1 MSRAGKAGMLG
12 CRPLTSS
19 SSMPG
24 TSRSSVWARRGTLV
38 RGGGRAGG
46 TPGGGSSRGG
56 FVLGRFLLGV
66 PLLPWSGGGKV
77 PMPLSRVR
85 VKEPQAGE
93 GRVSQGR
100 EAVGSAPLPSSGV
113 LPQPRLPTWSGP
125 LLARQAVIPASPPPT
140 SPVLGET
147 RVDGR
152 PGTPRAGRGLV
163 LRSPGAY
170 LVLGTTTA
178 LRAWHLLQ

>member
-1 MSRAGKAGMLG
+1 MLG
-12 CRPLTSS
+12 CLPLTSS

-24 TSRSSVWARRGTLV
+24 TSRSSVWARRGTWV

-56 FVLGRFLLGV
+56 LVFGRFLLGV

-93 GRVSQGR
+93 GKGGDVRLRWLSP
-100 EAVGSAPLPSSGV
+100 SAFFWLPAPAQAPPLD
-113 LPQPRLPTWSGP
+113 T
-125 LLARQAVIPASPPPT
+125 LLALQAQLSLPALP
-140 SPVLGET
+140 
-147 RVDGR
+147 
-152 PGTPRAGRGLV
+152 
-163 LRSPGAY
+163 
-170 LVLGTTTA
+170 
-178 LRAWHLLQ
+178 HLP